1 LTAALEN
8 EVDAAAAR
16 AAAVA
21 RPGVWARL
29 LRHTSVV
36 IGGTIVLLMVL
47 IGLCAPL
54 LGTVSP
60 TQIDPTTRNK
70 RPGTE
75 ITVRQDDG
83 SSVQRIVLMGT
94 DSLGRDVYS
103 RVLYGARVSLIVGF
117 TVAAFSIVI
126 GVFIGLLSGYVRWLD
141 GFIMR
146 IMDGLMAIPGILLA
160 IGLVSLFRAGLG
172 TVIFAIVVPEI
183 PRVVRLVRSVV
194 LTIREEPYVEAAISV
209 GTPMRKILWR
219 HVMPN
224 TVAPVIVQGT
234 FICASAIL
242 AEAALSFLGIG
253 IPTDTPTWG
262 NIMAEGRQFFR
273 IYPHNIF
280 FPAVFLTVIVLA
292 VNMLGDGLRD
302 TLDPKMSKRV

>member
-1 LTAALEN
+1 LTVVLDN

-21 RPGVWARL
+21 RPNIWVRL
-29 LRHTSVV
+29 LRHNS
-36 IGGTIVLLMVL
+36 VL
-47 IGLCAPL
+47 IGGATMLIKILIGICAPF
-54 LGTVSP
+54 LGTISP
-60 TQIDPTTRNK
+60 ERIDPTTRNK
-70 RPGTE
+70 RPGVE

-83 SSVQRIVLMGT
+83 STVQRTVLMGT
-94 DSLGRDVYS
+94 DSLGRDIYS
-103 RVLYGARVSLIVGF
+103 RVMYGTRVSLIVGF
-117 TVAAFSIVI
+117 SVAALSIAI
-126 GVFIGLLSGYVRWLD
+126 GVLIGLLSGYIRWLD
-141 GFIMR
+141 GIVMR

-209 GTPMRKILWR
+209 GTPLHKILWR

-234 FICASAIL
+234 FICAQAVL

-253 IPTDTPTWG
+253 IPTETPTWG

-273 IYPHNIF
+273 VYPHNIF
-280 FPAVFLTVIVLA
+280 FPAIFLTITVLA